1 MPKPTI
7 EARLTKLEQQVAL
20 LVGAGASSTEKNAS
34 RSNGRPRQP
43 LVSRNKWQQT
53 LGVFGPEDG
62 MDAVFE
68 AAMKLREQDRKQTQ
82 SAEACGLASEAG
94 LKDAGIA
101 KQFPCRWLLTW
112 RKQV

>member
-82 SAEACGLASEAG
+82 RMPQSKKVSAKSS
-94 LKDAGIA
+94 
-101 KQFPCRWLLTW
+101 RR
-112 RKQV
+112 RKLVQS